1 MEQHHPPT
9 ASARIASIAA
19 NHRFLMLCVLALVI
33 LGIIVIADASLWRGT
48 SSAPA
53 DDSSTVN
60 LQELAANAGHLARI
74 ALFSVLVTTWV
85 VALGLLREVRP
96 DIGFLYGCL
105 VAVLLLVPPFNVAI
119 LWSIDRAAR
128 KPLQEYGVDVG
139 LMGAPRTAT
148 APHPNREQS
157 ADRTT
162 E

>member
-1 MEQHHPPT
+1 M
-9 ASARIASIAA
+9 
-19 NHRFLMLCVLALVI
+19 
-33 LGIIVIADASLWRGT
+33 
-48 SSAPA
+48 
-53 DDSSTVN
+53 
-60 LQELAANAGHLARI
+60 
-74 ALFSVLVTTWV
+74 
-85 VALGLLREVRP
+85 ALGLLREVRP